1 MWTEFQDDNDC
12 HMNLPER
19 IFSVGGAGKQ
29 IALELLESEWV
40 LREILQ
46 PRRNPQSVR
55 VTILDTAEE
64 EENSDRER
72 IAEIR
77 ERVATLKSELRETGT
92 GRPGDVSIEYKM
104 ITRNI
109 QLNDQNDLIGET
121 AVPRIAAGNGMDEND
136 WWVEEQHINENLDF
150 ATGVVRKRGLGKAM
164 YYKAY
169 AEDDELS
176 TYIDL
181 PDKGKVA
188 VLAGLGGGTGSGI
201 VIDLA
206 RHLQKKQRTAEIT
219 LFGILPNHTEGIREN
234 ANAFAA
240 LSELEYLNLIDEPA
254 FKDRVLLPID
264 PTGFDGK
271 GGNKIQNGQL
281 LQEFDEAIVYLI
293 SAYYNTVGTED
304 PFADSPTYAPFT
316 IGIPQIL
323 RYNVEA
329 INEGRTALREI
340 LSAKE
345 EAVQAERDIYTQ
357 IERFLDNHY
366 DGPSGEGL
374 RDLDRADLNERFDE
388 LRSLLDFELF
398 NELEYESVSIFS
410 EIISDAEKESE
421 DISERI
427 DIISGSLRAVDTA
440 GQQAGRFVDNID
452 ENLAEALEA
461 DLKAIVQRHR
471 LLVQKQSIDDSR
483 VRDAVEYL
491 INNDDGSGNPGVKLN
506 RLETQL
512 SDISDQRARLEDEL
526 EETVEELERLEAE
539 QAEEIDRKV
548 RDWERDVTQTLEQ
561 YQAVD
566 VEAIRSDL
574 SALTRELEQ
583 FVAET
588 VNARNDTDVD
598 QVSTQEITQQLDGI
612 ETELDRVGIDFHEQR
627 SDIET
632 SIAALKETRKAALTM
647 NTEAGTIEKLTP
659 WSGKTEQAKEEA
671 HRNFRVQ
678 KNKLDERGV
687 FSVGPPG
694 SSFSAE
700 VEYDDGA
707 LLDELQARTRELEDE
722 IVDELAHRLESFGA
736 DRRREIESELDHG
749 ADFGRLREI
758 AREAFKAEISGT
770 DDVRERKADLEDE
783 LEDLEQGY
791 ETYEA
796 TVDLFEEL
804 NQRREAYANRLSEFN
819 RKRNEYDAETST
831 RSVATERDESVYVK
845 NIKPNDVFR
854 ATGDEGI
861 GDSDLF
867 NSREEN
873 QRVHSSLEDLVENVF
888 NEQYSGIK
896 KRSFSKG
903 RQRYNDIKVRVGVL
917 SQAVH
922 QIDPD
927 ALDFENQFNSAFDLG
942 ASGNRVEN
950 PYTTWQHDIGDSW
963 DIGVS
968 AFIDGIF
975 LDNLR
980 KMVQADGYRSGYEK
994 RWSELGDDIL
1004 IHHNHGLEEGY
1015 YVRRNEML
1023 NMESD
1028 DDVGFYLQDEPDI
1041 VQGLLDE
1048 YVDVVSV
1055 AGEEDGDDGTDTDTD
1070 ERSTADDQTYEFSGG
1085 VQ

>member
-1 MWTEFQDDNDC
+1 MITQDF
-12 HMNLPER
+12 MNLPER
-19 IFSVGGAGKQ
+19 IFSVGGAGKE

-46 PRRNPQSVR
+46 PRPNPQTVR

-72 IAEIR
+72 IADIR
-77 ERVATLKSELRETGT
+77 EQVAALKSELRETGT
-92 GRPGDVSIEYKM
+92 GRPGDVTIEYKM

-121 AVPRIAAGNGMDEND
+121 AVPRITAGNGMDEDD
-136 WWVEEQHINENLDF
+136 WWVKEQHINENLDF

-206 RHLQKKQRTAEIT
+206 RHLQQKQRTAEIT

-234 ANAFAA
+234 ANAYAA

-254 FKDRVLLPID
+254 FKDRILLPID

-271 GGNKIQNGQL
+271 GGNKIQNSQL
-281 LQEFDEAIVYLI
+281 LQEFDEAIVYLMA
-293 SAYYNTVGTED
+293 AYYNTVGTED

-329 INEGRTALREI
+329 INEGRTALRDI

-345 EAVQAERDIYTQ
+345 EAVQAERDIYDQ
-357 IERFLDNHY
+357 IERFLDDQY
-366 DGPSGEGL
+366 GGPSGDGL
-374 RDLDRADLNERFDE
+374 RDLDRADLNGRFDE
-388 LRSLLDFELF
+388 FRSLLDFELF

-410 EIISDAEKESE
+410 EIVSDAAQESE
-421 DISERI
+421 DVSEKI
-427 DIISGSLRAVDTA
+427 DIVSGSLRAVDTA

-452 ENLAEALEA
+452 ETLAEVLEA

-491 INNDDGSGNPGVKLN
+491 INSDDGSGNAGVKLN

-512 SDISDQRARLEDEL
+512 SDIEDQRRRLEDEL
-526 EETVEELERLEAE
+526 EETVDELETLQQQ
-539 QAEEIDRKV
+539 QADEVDRRV
-548 RDWERDVTQTLEQ
+548 RDWERDAEPILDQ
-561 YQAVD
+561 YQQVD
-566 VEAIRSDL
+566 VEAIESEL
-574 SALTRELEQ
+574 AALTRELEQ
-583 FVAET
+583 FRSEV
-588 VNARNDTDVD
+588 VNARNETDVD
-598 QVSTQEITQQLDGI
+598 QLSTQPISQQLDDI
-612 ETELDRVGIDFHEQR
+612 ETELERVGIDFHEER
-627 SDIET
+627 TDIET
-632 SIAALKETRKAALTM
+632 SLTALKETRKAFLTL
-647 NTEAGTIEKLTP
+647 NTEEGTFEKLTP

-671 HRNFRVQ
+671 NRNYRVQ
-678 KNKLDERGV
+678 KNKLDDGGV
-687 FSVGPPG
+687 FSVGPAG
-694 SSFSAE
+694 GSFSAD
-700 VEYDDGA
+700 VDYDSDA
-707 LLDELQARTRELEDE
+707 IVTELHDRERELEDE
-722 IVDELAHRLESFGA
+722 IVHELSHRLDEFESDLRREFESALDRGGDLERLRPIARSAFEAEIDGTDELQ
-736 DRRREIESELDHG
+736 DRKAELESELD
-749 ADFGRLREI
+749 
-758 AREAFKAEISGT
+758 
-770 DDVRERKADLEDE
+770 
-783 LEDLEQGY
+783 DLEQQY
-791 ETYEA
+791 ETYER

-804 NQRREAYANRLSEFN
+804 NQRREAYANRLAEFN
-819 RKRNEYDAETST
+819 RRRSEYDESESST
-831 RSVATERDESVYVK
+831 RTVATERDESVYVK

-854 ATGDEGI
+854 ATGDTGI

-867 NSREEN
+867 ASREEN
-873 QRVHSSLEDLVENVF
+873 QRVHSALEDLVENVF

-896 KRSFSKG
+896 RRSFSKG

-917 SQAVH
+917 SRAVH

-927 ALDFENQFNSAFDLG
+927 ALDFENRFNSAFDLG

-950 PYTTWQHDIGDSW
+950 PYTSWQHDIGDSW

-980 KMVQADGYRSGYEK
+980 KMVQADGYRSGYDK
-994 RWSELGDDIL
+994 RRSELGDDIL
-1004 IHHNHGLEEGY
+1004 VHHNYGLENGF
-1015 YVRRNEML
+1015 YVRRGEML
-1023 NMESD
+1023 NMEND
-1028 DDVGFYLQDEPDI
+1028 ADIGFYLQDESDI

-1048 YVDVVSV
+1048 YVDQIPVS
-1055 AGEEDGDDGTDTDTD
+1055 EDDDGGGDESSAGDDAVTS
-1070 ERSTADDQTYEFSGG
+1070 ESYEYSGG
-1085 VQ
+1085 VK

>member
-1 MWTEFQDDNDC
+1 
-12 HMNLPER
+12 MNLPGR
-19 IFSVGGAGKQ
+19 IFSVGGAGKE

-46 PRRNPQSVR
+46 PRPNPQTVR
-55 VTILDTAEE
+55 VTVLDTAEE

-77 ERVATLKSELRETGT
+77 EQVATLKSELRETGT
-92 GRPGDVSIEYKM
+92 GRPGDVTIEYKM

-109 QLNDQNDLIGET
+109 QLNDQNDLIGEA
-121 AVPRIAAGNGMDEND
+121 AVPRITAGNGMDEDD
-136 WWVEEQHINENLDF
+136 WWVDEQHINENLDF

-206 RHLQKKQRTAEIT
+206 RHLQQKQRTAEIT

-234 ANAFAA
+234 ANAYAA
-240 LSELEYLNLIDEPA
+240 LSELEYLNLINEPA
-254 FKDRVLLPID
+254 FKDRILLPID

-271 GGNKIQNGQL
+271 GGNKIQNSQL
-281 LQEFDEAIVYLI
+281 LQEFDEAIVYLMA
-293 SAYYNTVGTED
+293 AYYNTVGTED

-329 INEGRTALREI
+329 INEGRTALRDI
-340 LSAKE
+340 LTAKE
-345 EAVQAERDIYTQ
+345 EAVQAERDIYAQ
-357 IERFLDNHY
+357 IERFLDDQY
-366 DGPSGEGL
+366 GGPSGGGL
-374 RDLDRADLNERFDE
+374 RDLDRADLNGRLDDF
-388 LRSLLDFELF
+388 RSLLDFELF

-410 EIISDAEKESE
+410 EIVSDAEAESE
-421 DISERI
+421 DVSEKI

-452 ENLAEALEA
+452 ETLAEVLEA

-491 INNDDGSGNPGVKLN
+491 INSDDGSGNAGVKLN

-512 SDISDQRARLEDEL
+512 SDIDDQRRRLEDEL
-526 EETVEELERLEAE
+526 EETVDELETLQQQ
-539 QAEEIDRKV
+539 QADEVDRKV
-548 RDWERDVTQTLEQ
+548 RDWERDVKPVLDQ
-561 YQAVD
+561 YQQID
-566 VEAIRSDL
+566 IDAIESEL
-574 SALTRELEQ
+574 AALTRELEQ
-583 FVAET
+583 FRSEI
-588 VNARNDTDVD
+588 VNARNEDDVD
-598 QVSTQEITQQLDGI
+598 QLTSQAISQQLDDL
-612 ETELDRVGIDFHEQR
+612 ETVLDRVGIDFHEQR
-627 SDIET
+627 TDIQT
-632 SIAALKETRKAALTM
+632 SLTALKETRKAFLTL
-647 NTEAGTIEKLTP
+647 NTEEGTLEKLTP

-671 HRNFRVQ
+671 NRNYRVQ
-678 KNKLDERGV
+678 KNKLDDRGV
-687 FSVGPPG
+687 FSVGPAG
-694 SSFSAE
+694 GSFSAD
-700 VEYDDGA
+700 VEYDPESVITELRDRERDLEGDIVEE
-707 LLDELQARTRELEDE
+707 LSHRLDEF
-722 IVDELAHRLESFGA
+722 ES
-736 DRRREIESELDHG
+736 DLRREFESELDHG
-749 ADFGRLREI
+749 GEIERLRAIAQSAFEAEI
-758 AREAFKAEISGT
+758 EGTDELQDRKAE
-770 DDVRERKADLEDE
+770 LEAE
-783 LEDLEQGY
+783 LEDLEAQY
-791 ETYEA
+791 ETYER

-804 NQRREAYANRLSEFN
+804 NQRREAYANRIAEFN
-819 RKRNEYDAETST
+819 RQRSEYDDSDSST
-831 RSVATERDESVYVK
+831 RTVATERDESVYVK

-854 ATGDEGI
+854 ATGDTAI
-861 GDSDLF
+861 GNSDLF
-867 NSREEN
+867 ASREEN
-873 QRVHSSLEDLVENVF
+873 QRVHSALDDLIENVF

-922 QIDPD
+922 QIEPN
-927 ALDFENQFNSAFDLG
+927 ALDFENRFNSAFDLG

-950 PYTTWQHDIGDSW
+950 PYTSWQHDIGDSW

-994 RWSELGDDIL
+994 RRSELDDDIL
-1004 IHHNHGLEEGY
+1004 IHHNHGLEDGF
-1015 YVRRNEML
+1015 YVRRSEML

-1028 DDVGFYLQDEPDI
+1028 EDVGFYLQDEPDI

-1048 YVDVVSV
+1048 YVERIPVFDDDD
-1055 AGEEDGDDGTDTDTD
+1055 DGDDGGDDRAPAN
-1070 ERSTADDQTYEFSGG
+1070 ERAGAGESYEYSGG
-1085 VQ
+1085 VK

>member
-1 MWTEFQDDNDC
+1 
-12 HMNLPER
+12 MNLPER
-19 IFSVGGAGKQ
+19 IFSVGGAGKE

-46 PRRNPQSVR
+46 PRPNPQSVR

-64 EENSDRER
+64 EENADRER

-77 ERVATLKSELRETGT
+77 ERIATLKSDLRETGT
-92 GRPGDVSIEYKM
+92 GRPGDVTIEYKM

-121 AVPRIAAGNGMDEND
+121 AVPRITAGNGMDEDD

-181 PDKGKVA
+181 PEKGKVA

-206 RHLQKKQRTAEIT
+206 RHLQQKQRTAEIT
-219 LFGILPNHTEGIREN
+219 LFGVLPNHTEGVREN

-271 GGNKIQNGQL
+271 GGNKIQNSQL

-293 SAYYNTVGTED
+293 AAYYNTVGTED

-329 INEGRTALREI
+329 INEGRTALRDI
-340 LSAKE
+340 LTAKE

-410 EIISDAEKESE
+410 EIITDAEKESE

-452 ENLAEALEA
+452 ENLAEVLEA

-483 VRDAVEYL
+483 VRDAIEYL
-491 INNDDGSGNPGVKLN
+491 INNDDGSGNAGVKLN

-512 SDISDQRARLEDEL
+512 GDIADQRDRLERELEEVTDEL
-526 EETVEELERLEAE
+526 EQLQEE
-539 QAEEIDRKV
+539 QADEIDRKI
-548 RDWERDVTQTLEQ
+548 RDWERDATPLIEQ
-561 YQAVD
+561 YQGIDVD
-566 VEAIRSDL
+566 AIEGEL

-583 FVAET
+583 FASEV
-588 VNARNDTDVD
+588 VNARNDNDVEGIA
-598 QVSTQEITQQLDGI
+598 TQAITQQLDEI
-612 ETELDRVGIDFHEQR
+612 ETELDRIGVDFHEQR
-627 SDIET
+627 TDVET
-632 SIAALKETRKAALTM
+632 SLTALKETRKAFLTM
-647 NTEAGTIEKLTP
+647 NTEAGTLEKLTP

-678 KNKLDERGV
+678 KNKLDDQGV

-694 SSFSAE
+694 SSFVAE
-700 VEYDDGA
+700 VEFDAGSVV
-707 LLDELQARTRELEDE
+707 DELQQRQRELEDE
-722 IVDELAHRLESFGA
+722 IVDELAHRLEEFSR
-736 DRRREIESELDHG
+736 DHRREFESELDHG
-749 ADFGRLREI
+749 AEFSRLREI
-758 AREAFKAEISGT
+758 ARSAFKAEIEGT
-770 DDVRERKADLEDE
+770 DEVRARKAELEDE
-783 LEDLEQGY
+783 LDDLEREY

-804 NQRREAYANRLSEFN
+804 NQRREAYANRLAEFN
-819 RKRNEYDAETST
+819 RQRNEYDTETST
-831 RSVATERDESVYVK
+831 RSVKTERDESVYVK

-950 PYTTWQHDIGDSW
+950 PYTSWQHDIGDSW

-994 RWSELGDDIL
+994 RWAELDDDIL
-1004 IHHNHGLEEGY
+1004 VHHNYGLEEGF
-1015 YVRRNEML
+1015 YVRRDEML
-1023 NMESD
+1023 NMEND
-1028 DDVGFYLQDEPDI
+1028 DDVGFYLQDEPEI

-1055 AGEEDGDDGTDTDTD
+1055 HGDEEGDDD
-1070 ERSTADDQTYEFSGG
+1070 ADDEGVRDDSADEVTSGRTHEFSGG